1 MSASKPIT
9 HIDMAPHAKRP
20 LEHKPSPQEWLN
32 VKNDIE
38 RLYVAECHNLRYVA
52 HVLKHRRGFDA
63 TLRMFKSRIK
73 EWNFDQKTIRQA
85 DWRFMFQ
92 EYVRRKKLSTPKET
106 IFCVSQDRHGR
117 VTKYKTIKHIR
128 TYMRRKQVSEDE
140 FLSSPS
146 DRSNFPH
153 IRSITPPLSPAT
165 SPASASPSSQ
175 VDGDNIDAA
184 TPASLMDIT
193 GTNHRPLNGLSLQ
206 NSTIDVSQQYTH
218 SQGFGWPSD
227 PHQGSIV
234 QCGSFSSQGGSNRP
248 QMHAPPFGRP
258 AESLTAGRNSP
269 ESSASANET
278 LLHGSER
285 MAIQTFASDRQTSC
299 EDVELYRSVARSPSS
314 SCSEPSES
322 DNDLSATDLARTL
335 SDIDEDDYS
344 EQDSRS
350 LVHVSSPTDLESAKL
365 RSFKPDVD
373 EARAFRWASRY
384 FLACILQG
392 RMQSQLADT
401 ARASATRIFLRM
413 LESETRSP
421 CSFPRPTYVP
431 SHRSRFILSG
441 LSLMATVLSAHGRDD
456 MLKKFLVDS
465 RLSIKQFFKMD
476 DHPLS
481 APYAY
486 LLSLMDDKPMDDEAW
501 ERTLASA
508 HTKIHHVWNG
518 GPNAVVSHYYWAW
531 HVLKRKRY
539 AEAVE
544 GLKTCYEKASN
555 MFGECHIITVNCL
568 STIARAF
575 SEQGMYDEARP
586 WLVDTIKRSQRA
598 LGDEHPFCY
607 KLIERLGDM
616 YQQLGDLRSAEATFR
631 DVVNG
636 RKTSLGLNHGHTST
650 AVHKLE
656 QVLIQQNKQA
666 ERARLVR
673 DLDEEHQKQQFQHWE
688 REKRYFPDSRQS
700 HFTHPSLPIPEL
712 IKLH

>member
-1 MSASKPIT
+1 
-9 HIDMAPHAKRP
+9 
-20 LEHKPSPQEWLN
+20 
-32 VKNDIE
+32 
-38 RLYVAECHNLRYVA
+38 
-52 HVLKHRRGFDA
+52 
-63 TLRMFKSRIK
+63 
-73 EWNFDQKTIRQA
+73 
-85 DWRFMFQ
+85 
-92 EYVRRKKLSTPKET
+92 
-106 IFCVSQDRHGR
+106 
-117 VTKYKTIKHIR
+117 
-128 TYMRRKQVSEDE
+128 MRRKQVSEDE

-146 DRSNFPH
+146 DGGNFPH
-153 IRSITPPLSPAT
+153 IRPITPPLSPAT

-175 VDGDNIDAA
+175 IDADNADAA
-184 TPASLMDIT
+184 TPASSMDIT
-193 GTNHRPLNGLSLQ
+193 GANSRSLNSLSLQ
-206 NSTIDVSQQYTH
+206 NPTFDVSLQYTR
-218 SQGFGWPSD
+218 SQAVGWPSEL
-227 PHQGSIV
+227 HQISIA
-234 QCGSFSSQGGSNRP
+234 QCDNFSSSQGGSNRP
-248 QMHAPPFGRP
+248 QVHAPPFGWP
-258 AESLTAGRNSP
+258 SESLAAERNSP
-269 ESSASANET
+269 ESSVTTNET

-285 MAIQTFASDRQTSC
+285 MARQTFASDRQTPC

-314 SCSEPSES
+314 SCSEPSDS

-335 SDIDEDDYS
+335 SDIDEDDYN
-344 EQDSRS
+344 EQDSRNI
-350 LVHVSSPTDLESAKL
+350 VHVSSPTDLESAKL

-392 RMQSQLADT
+392 RMQFILADA
-401 ARASATRIFLRM
+401 ARASATRIFSRM
-413 LESETRSP
+413 LESETRGP
-421 CSFPRPTYVP
+421 YPFPKPTYVP

-456 MLKKFLVDS
+456 MLKKFLLDS
-465 RLSIKQFFKMD
+465 RLSIEQFFRMD

-539 AEAVE
+539 GEAVE
-544 GLKTCYEKASN
+544 RLKVCYEKASN

-575 SEQGMYDEARP
+575 SEQGMYDEAMPR
-586 WLVDTIKRSQRA
+586 LVDTIGRSQRA

-616 YQQLGDLRSAEATFR
+616 YRQLGDLGSAEATFR
-631 DVVNG
+631 DVVKG

-650 AVHKLE
+650 AVDKLG
-656 QVLIQQNKQA
+656 QVLIQQDKQA
-666 ERARLVR
+666 ERTRLVR
-673 DLDEEHQKQQFQHWE
+673 DLDEEHKKLQDQHWE

-700 HFTHPSLPIPEL
+700 LFTHPSLPIPEL

>member
-1 MSASKPIT
+1 
-9 HIDMAPHAKRP
+9 MAPHAKRP

-52 HVLKHRRGFDA
+52 HVLKHRRGFVA

-106 IFCVSQDRHGR
+106 IFRVSQDRHGR

-146 DRSNFPH
+146 DGGNFPH
-153 IRSITPPLSPAT
+153 IRPITPPLSPAT
-165 SPASASPSSQ
+165 SPASGSPSSQ
-175 VDGDNIDAA
+175 IDGDNTDAA
-184 TPASLMDIT
+184 TPASLMNIT
-193 GTNHRPLNGLSLQ
+193 GANSRSLNGLSLQ
-206 NSTIDVSQQYTH
+206 NPTMDVSQQYTH
-218 SQGFGWPSD
+218 SQAVGWPSD
-227 PHQGSIV
+227 LHQISIA
-234 QCGSFSSQGGSNRP
+234 QCDNFPSQGGSNRP
-248 QMHAPPFGRP
+248 QVHAPPFGRP
-258 AESLTAGRNSP
+258 SESPTAERNSP
-269 ESSASANET
+269 ESSVSTNET

-285 MAIQTFASDRQTSC
+285 MARQTFASNRQTLC
-299 EDVELYRSVARSPSS
+299 EDVKLYRSVARSPSL

-335 SDIDEDDYS
+335 SDIDEDDYN
-344 EQDSRS
+344 EQDGRN
-350 LVHVSSPTDLESAKL
+350 LVHVSTPIDIESAKL

-392 RMQSQLADT
+392 RMQFYLADA

-413 LESETRSP
+413 LQSETRGP
-421 CSFPRPTYVP
+421 YPFPKPAYVP

-456 MLKKFLVDS
+456 MLKKFLQDS
-465 RLSIKQFFKMD
+465 RLSIEQFFKMD

-539 AEAVE
+539 VEAVE
-544 GLKTCYEKASN
+544 RLKICYEKASD

-575 SEQGMYDEARP
+575 SEQGMYDEAMP
-586 WLVDTIKRSQRA
+586 WLVDTIGRSQRA

-616 YQQLGDLRSAEATFR
+616 HQQLGNLGSAEAIFR
-631 DVVNG
+631 DVVKG

-650 AVHKLE
+650 AVQKLE
-656 QVLIQQNKQA
+656 DVLIQQDKQA

-673 DLDEEHQKQQFQHWE
+673 DLDEEHKRLQFQHWE
-688 REKRYFPDSRQS
+688 REKRYFPDSREL

>member
-1 MSASKPIT
+1 
-9 HIDMAPHAKRP
+9 MAPHAKRP

-52 HVLKHRRGFDA
+52 HVLKHRRGFVA

-106 IFCVSQDRHGR
+106 IFRVSQDRHGR

-146 DRSNFPH
+146 DSGNFPH

-175 VDGDNIDAA
+175 IDGDNIDAA
-184 TPASLMDIT
+184 TPASLMNVT
-193 GTNHRPLNGLSLQ
+193 GANGRSLNSLSLQ
-206 NSTIDVSQQYTH
+206 NPTIDVSRQYTH
-218 SQGFGWPSD
+218 SQAVSWPSD
-227 PHQGSIV
+227 LHQISIA
-234 QCGSFSSQGGSNRP
+234 QRDSFSSQEGSNRP
-248 QMHAPPFGRP
+248 RLHAPPFGLP
-258 AESLTAGRNSP
+258 SESLTAERYSP
-269 ESSASANET
+269 ESSVSTNET

-285 MAIQTFASDRQTSC
+285 MARQTFASDRQTPC
-299 EDVELYRSVARSPSS
+299 EDVELYRSVARSPSL

-335 SDIDEDDYS
+335 SDIDEDDYN
-344 EQDSRS
+344 EQDGRH
-350 LVHVSSPTDLESAKL
+350 LVHVASPTDLESARL

-392 RMQSQLADT
+392 RMQLHLADA

-413 LESETRSP
+413 LQSETRSP
-421 CSFPRPTYVP
+421 YPFPKPAYVP

-456 MLKKFLVDS
+456 MLKKFLLDS
-465 RLSIKQFFKMD
+465 RLSIEQFFKMD

-486 LLSLMDDKPMDDEAW
+486 LLSLMDEKPMDDEAW

-539 AEAVE
+539 VEAVE
-544 GLKTCYEKASN
+544 RLKICYEKASD

-575 SEQGMYDEARP
+575 SEQGMHEEAMS
-586 WLVDTIKRSQRA
+586 WLVDTIGRSQRA

-616 YQQLGDLRSAEATFR
+616 YQQRGDLRSAEATFR
-631 DVVNG
+631 DVVKG

-656 QVLIQQNKQA
+656 QVLIQQDKQA

-673 DLDEEHQKQQFQHWE
+673 DLDEEHKKQQVQHWE
-688 REKRYFPDSRQS
+688 REKRYFPDSRQL